1 MDLQNSRVPNPPPS
15 QSAELSTP
23 TSDASYSM
31 LQNAQHVPSS
41 NSFDFYG
48 VQANNSMTSVAPV
61 ITHPSQAISAGLLTQ
76 PGEYSQSLQTAGQ
89 FGGTQFHSQQM
100 PLSNASMWNTASLF
114 LNNFGSASNPMTAL
128 RNGVIGYPDLA
139 PAPTSAPPKPA
150 PIAKTLTEAS
160 TPSVVQVAPGTA
172 TSALSDLTYNK
183 PNGSQTLAIQAQP
196 VLPAPNLSINPT
208 ITQKQSTPLKSSPGK
223 TSVKSRKRRIK
234 RKRAH
239 DSEDEIKAH
248 DSSSDDESED
258 MLPSAR
264 QTKSG
269 RQVNRPTF
277 FAPSPEPVSVSRQ
290 KSSPSGTAT
299 ATPAKR
305 RRKVYRKNGKE
316 INVTCRHCQRGHSP
330 VTNMIVFCD
339 ECNDAYHQYCHDPPI
354 KQELIDD
361 KDAEWFCSECRPETR
376 HRVLLKLKLPPQQ
389 ENTPSITSPI
399 SSVPLVCGEQFTAE
413 EQRGYLSSLSHAA
426 LVDMLVT
433 LSKANPTLPVFPE
446 NLKDLQR
453 SKFAVTTATTIHA
466 ASELT
471 EEVTM
476 ETKDAASPSVD
487 EEDSDAD
494 SDSGSE
500 YEVEEHRLY
509 PRSGNGFHLPPEEDD
524 FDILLDDPACPTF
537 SYTLHSYSQ
546 ANSLADKI
554 PIVQVGG

>member
-1 MDLQNSRVPNPPPS
+1 
-15 QSAELSTP
+15 
-23 TSDASYSM
+23 M
-31 LQNAQHVPSS
+31 LQNAQHAPLSS
-41 NSFDFYG
+41 NFNIYG
-48 VQANNSMTSVAPV
+48 VPANNTVASFTPV
-61 ITHPSQAISAGLLTQ
+61 IAHSSQSISAGHLGQ
-76 PGEYSQSLQTAGQ
+76 PGDYPGGLQTAASQ
-89 FGGTQFHSQQM
+89 FGGTQSHSQNPM
-100 PLSNASMWNTASLF
+100 INASMWDTASLF
-114 LNNFGSASNPMTAL
+114 FNNFGSASNPMAVL
-128 RNGVIGYPDLA
+128 RNRVIGYPALA
-139 PAPTSAPPKPA
+139 PAPAPLIKPA
-150 PIAKTLTEAS
+150 PIAKTVVEAS
-160 TPSVVQVAPGTA
+160 TAPVVQIAPGNTA
-172 TSALSDLTYNK
+172 LALSSLTQSQR
-183 PNGSQTLAIQAQP
+183 NGSQTVANVQAQP
-196 VLPAPNLSINPT
+196 VPLPAPDLPINPT
-208 ITQKQSTPLKSSPGK
+208 VTPKQPTPTKSSPSK
-223 TSVKSRKRRIK
+223 ASVISRKRRNK

-277 FAPSPEPVSVSRQ
+277 FAPSPEPVPLSRQ

-299 ATPAKR
+299 TAPAKR

-361 KDAEWFCSECRPETR
+361 KDAQWFCSECRPETR

-389 ENTPSITSPI
+389 KDTPSIETPVL
-399 SSVPLVCGEQFTAE
+399 SVPLVSGEQFTAE
-413 EQRGYLSSLSHAA
+413 EQRGYLSSLSHVA

-433 LSKANPTLPVFPE
+433 LSKTNPTLPVFPE

-453 SKFAVTTATTIHA
+453 SKFAIATMTPTNPVQSTEVVT
-466 ASELT
+466 
-471 EEVTM
+471 V

-494 SDSGSE
+494 SGSGSE

-524 FDILLDDPACPTF
+524 FDILLDDPACSTF
-537 SYTLHSYSQ
+537 SYKLHSYPQ
-546 ANSLADKI
+546 ANSLADTT

>member
-1 MDLQNSRVPNPPPS
+1 
-15 QSAELSTP
+15 
-23 TSDASYSM
+23 M
-31 LQNAQHVPSS
+31 LHNAQHVPSS
-41 NSFDFYG
+41 NNFDFYG
-48 VQANNSMTSVAPV
+48 VQADNSVTSFTPV
-61 ITHPSQAISAGLLTQ
+61 IARPSQSISAGLFTQ
-76 PGEYSQSLQTAGQ
+76 PADYSGGLQTTASQ
-89 FGGTQFHSQQM
+89 FGETQFHSQM

-114 LNNFGSASNPMTAL
+114 LNNFGPASNPMAVL
-128 RNGVIGYPDLA
+128 RNRVIGYPALA
-139 PAPTSAPPKPA
+139 PAPTPAPPKPA
-150 PIAKTLTEAS
+150 PIAKTFVEAS

-172 TSALSDLTYNK
+172 TSALSNITYNK
-183 PNGSQTLAIQAQP
+183 QNGSQTVANVQP
-196 VLPAPNLSINPT
+196 QSITINPT
-208 ITQKQSTPLKSSPGK
+208 ITPKQPTPLKSSPGK
-223 TSVKSRKRRIK
+223 TSVKSRKRRNK

-239 DSEDEIKAH
+239 DSDDEIKAH

-258 MLPSAR
+258 MLPSAT

-277 FAPSPEPVSVSRQ
+277 FAPSPEPVPVSRQ
-290 KSSPSGTAT
+290 KSSPSDTPTTA
-299 ATPAKR
+299 PAKR

-339 ECNDAYHQYCHDPPI
+339 ECNDAYHQYCHDPLI

-376 HRVLLKLKLPPQQ
+376 HRILLKLKLPPQQ
-389 ENTPSITSPI
+389 RSTPSIASSV

-433 LSKANPTLPVFPE
+433 LSETNPTLPVFPE
-446 NLKDLQR
+446 NLKDLNR
-453 SKFAVTTATTIHA
+453 SKFVVTTATATNT
-466 ASELT
+466 ASELV
-471 EEVTM
+471 EAVTA
-476 ETKDAASPSVD
+476 ETKDVASPSVD

-524 FDILLDDPACPTF
+524 FDILLDDPACTTF
-537 SYTLHSYSQ
+537 SYTLHSYPQ
-546 ANSLADKI
+546 ANPLADTT
-554 PIVQVGG
+554 PPVQVGG